1 MIETISNAARF
12 YDHAKNHTNAAVAH
26 AIARVRREVIA
37 DGTAYR
43 VEANW
48 KGQGRFYWNG
58 GRYDALGLAKDLFRN
73 RAENVVLTGPDGKPV
88 DIESARY

>member
-1 MIETISNAARF
+1 MTVTIEPKF
-12 YDHAKNHTNAAVAH
+12 YDHCANFTNAAVAE
-26 AIARVRREVIA
+26 ASARVRREVIA
-37 DGTAYR
+37 EGQAYR

-73 RAENVVLTGPDGKPV
+73 RAENVILTGPDGTSI
-88 DIESARY
+88 DIMSARY